1 MLLLRNCLD
10 RPGAFAYLRQWDT
23 SPQREAYYLEG

>member
-1 MLLLRNCLD
+1 MLALQNRLTG
-10 RPGAFAYLRQWDT
+10 PGPFAYSRQRDT